1 MTMKANTSRRL
12 RFAFDDV
19 ADAYDRGRPDFDDE
33 IVRELTSHAGL
44 HAGDPVLEI
53 GAGTGQLTRG
63 LIRAGLQVEALEP
76 GRRLASRLR
85 SNLGAGALRV
95 LEAPFEEYTA
105 TTSFA
110 AVFAANAFHWIDPA
124 VSYRKAHG
132 ILRPT
137 GALCTVW
144 NFPVMRDPGLQ
155 TKLNDEAFTGDLEQF
170 RRDPHR
176 LDEQVDK
183 LLAEGRAELAAT
195 GLFVDPWWHIRTR
208 TLSMDVDR
216 YLLLLASYANGAAVV
231 DQIAA
236 RVPPVL
242 DARPVELTDLVGLCV
257 ARRSP

>member
-1 MTMKANTSRRL
+1 MKANTSRGL

-33 IVRELTSHAGL
+33 IIRELTSHAGL

-76 GRRLASRLR
+76 GARLAARLR
-85 SNLGAGALRV
+85 SNIGAGAPLRV
-95 LEAPFEEYTA
+95 IETPFEAYAA

-124 VSYRKAHG
+124 VSYRKAHDL
-132 ILRPT
+132 LRPT

-144 NFPVMRDPGLQ
+144 NFPVMRDPRLQ
-155 TKLNDEAFTGDLEQF
+155 TKLNEEAFTGDLEPF

-176 LDEQVDK
+176 IDEEVAR

-195 GLFVDPWWHIRTR
+195 GLFLEPWWHISTR

-236 RVPPVL
+236 RVSPVL